1 MCKFPFFW
9 CERRAVWYRTAKVS
23 EQLAVSVFRLQAEG
37 RRFRQNEF
45 GLAKLLRNRRYK
57 MLFNYAIAVLFGHL
71 IVPGYSYVAVIV
83 CFVRK

>member
-9 CERRAVWYRTAKVS
+9 CERCAVWYRTEKVS

-37 RRFRQNEF
+37 RMLHQNKF

-57 MLFNYAIAVLFGHL
+57 MLFNYVIEVLFGHL
-71 IVPGYSYVAVIV
+71 KVPGYSCVAVII
-83 CFVRK
+83 CFARK